1 MRKQKIAD
9 ASFSSNSTR
18 GDARASNEVDAVA
31 GRITNVITFA
41 NRGVLGGVAGGRAG
55 GGGDLCVLAVHYL
68 SHVCV
73 HILTYKKHTQTCVCV
88 IY

>member
-1 MRKQKIAD
+1 MRPLEKQFIAWDAQTMHKQKIAD

-41 NRGVLGGVAGGRAG
+41 NRCVLRGVAGGRGGRG
-55 GGGDLCVLAVHYL
+55 GGGFV
-68 SHVCV
+68 
-73 HILTYKKHTQTCVCV
+73 
-88 IY
+88 